1 MEVDDEEDDVAED
14 LIPAGAAA
22 IPDGVRNDSSYAKM
36 ISDILLEIHE
46 GTSLFIKHS
55 LCF

>member
-1 MEVDDEEDDVAED
+1 MEVDDDEDDVGED
-14 LIPAGAAA
+14 LIRAVTAP

-36 ISDILLEIHE
+36 ISDIFLEIHE
-46 GTSLFIKHS
+46 GISLFIKRS